1 MNKKKI
7 VTVLIVIATVILAGV
22 AVFTAIR
29 LYQLREEA
37 VAPTA
42 PTSEPAAVEPEDTGG
57 ESFSVSECT
66 LSFTVAA
73 QEAPSCY
80 ETCTT
85 SPDNCPTG
93 LECQTVDAQTVC
105 VDPDC
110 PEETDCVCE
119 EVAYSCDSACTT
131 EAQCQEANEDY
142 VCYTITDTCRH
153 QDYLEQEDCQ
163 PAATESPTPTDAPT
177 DAPTATSTAEAEL
190 PEAGVSYPTII
201 SGVMGILLILISLA
215 LAL

>member
-42 PTSEPAAVEPEDTGG
+42 PTSEPAAQVTEEEDTT
-57 ESFSVSECT
+57 ETEVTAEDECT

-131 EAQCQEANEDY
+131 DAQCQEANEDY

-177 DAPTATSTAEAEL
+177 ATSTAEAEL

>member
-42 PTSEPAAVEPEDTGG
+42 PTSEPAAAEPEDTGG
-57 ESFSVSECT
+57 GGGIDPPPGRSSCT
-66 LSFTVAA
+66 ISFTVAA
-73 QEAPSCY
+73 
-80 ETCTT
+80 
-85 SPDNCPTG
+85 
-93 LECQTVDAQTVC
+93 
-105 VDPDC
+105 
-110 PEETDCVCE
+110 EEIT
-119 EVAYSCDSACTT
+119 YTCDSACTT
-131 EAQCQEANEDY
+131 DAQCQEADEDY
-142 VCYTITDTCRH
+142 ICYTISDTCRH
-153 QDYLEQEDCQ
+153 QDYPEQEDCL
-163 PAATESPTPTDAPT
+163 PAATESPTATATPTDAPT
-177 DAPTATSTAEAEL
+177 DAPTATATSTAEPEL
-190 PEAGVSYPTII
+190 PDAGISYPTII